1 MRNNVFKYMI
11 VMLVALTVCSCHNE
25 NEIENI
31 TDNVFLKFEIGDY
44 PSYSAD
50 SRTIGIPDEGN
61 TNWVEGDVI
70 LVKVTEDDNCETLM
84 LTYENS
90 KWNTS
95 KDVVASDVALVEVI
109 YAPGCEWDSNGAL
122 KLKSDTYPYGTF
134 DYVEGDCELKNGVVK
149 ANFKDKRNYSRLRIV
164 PNIYKGQIQ
173 VNITGFTPAGPVSAT
188 VPAEGYILETDHK
201 GNAYLYGLFSVNS
214 TIQVKKDDVILRE
227 YTFSSATTIGKS
239 YAMEAMYQQTGPI
252 PYVTF
257 MSASEQTMFMSVAVE
272 TLEYSVNNGDWKE
285 LGTNTVAFGG
295 EKGDIRLRGKSS
307 MGTVVNGNNSKV
319 RFSNNTDVIGIG
331 DIRTL
336 VDYENYAI
344 ASTESAKF
352 CQLFSQCFQLVS
364 APELPATVLAE
375 NCYQAMFEECTN
387 IVSAPELPATTLAS
401 GCYEGMFNDCTSLTK
416 APELPATTL
425 AEYCYNGM
433 FSSCSSLTEASG
445 LPSTVLAENCYQG
458 MFDGCINLVVSP
470 ELPATTLASHCYQAM
485 FEGCTSLLEASELPA
500 TTLASGCYNGMFNG
514 CTSLLE
520 APELPA
526 MTLASGCYNG
536 MFSGCSSLTK
546 APELPATTLT
556 EYCYNG
562 MFSGCSSLTEAPE
575 LPATTLALSC
585 YYGMFSN
592 CSSLREA
599 PELPATTLAGSWF
612 GWDGCYSCMFSGC
625 TSLTE
630 VPELPAATLTEFCYY
645 CMFSGCT
652 SLTKAP
658 ELPATTLAKYCYY
671 SMFSGCSSL
680 TEVPGLPATTLA
692 ECCYSGMFSN
702 CSSLTETPILPAE
715 TLVNSCYGAMFAGC
729 TSLQKVTMLATN
741 IRAEECLTWWL
752 GNVPSTGIFV
762 KAKSMKSLPH
772 GDSGIPEGWE
782 VVDYE
787 E

>member
-11 VMLVALTVCSCHNE
+11 VMLVALTVCSCRNE
-25 NEIENI
+25 KEIENI

-70 LVKVTEDDNCETLM
+70 LVKVTEDDNWETLM

-109 YAPGCEWDSNGAL
+109 YAPGCEWDSNGEL

-164 PNIYKGQIQ
+164 PNIYNGQIQ
-173 VNITGFTPAGPVSAT
+173 VNITGFTPAGPASAT
-188 VPAEGYILETDHK
+188 VPAEGYTLETDHK

-227 YTFSSATTIGKS
+227 YTFSSATTIDKS

-387 IVSAPELPATTLAS
+387 LVSAPELPATTLAS
-401 GCYEGMFNDCTSLTK
+401 GCYESMFNDCTSLTK

-425 AEYCYNGM
+425 AKYCYNGM
-433 FSSCSSLTEASG
+433 FSGCSSLTEASG

-458 MFDGCINLVVSP
+458 MFEGCINLVVSP
-470 ELPATTLASHCYQAM
+470 ELPAT
-485 FEGCTSLLEASELPA
+485 
-500 TTLASGCYNGMFNG
+500 
-514 CTSLLE
+514 
-520 APELPA
+520 
-526 MTLASGCYNG
+526 TLASGCYNG

-562 MFSGCSSLTEAPE
+562 MFSGCSSLTEVPE

-612 GWDGCYSCMFSGC
+612 GWDGCYSHMFSGC

-630 VPELPAATLTEFCYY
+630 APDLPAATLTEFCYY
-645 CMFSGCT
+645 CMFSGC
-652 SLTKAP
+652 SRLTEAP
-658 ELPATTLAKYCYY
+658 ELPATTLAKYCYNG
-671 SMFSGCSSL
+671 MFSNCSSL
-680 TEVPGLPATTLA
+680 TEAPELPATTLA

-729 TSLQKVTMLATN
+729 TSLNKVTMLATN

-752 GNVPSTGIFV
+752 GDVPSTGTFV

-772 GDSGIPEGWE
+772 GDSGIPYGWE